1 MTKHYLNNAT
11 NTAGTFKEIVKPAP
25 PKSKNLKCPNE
36 CLSIARLDYV

>member
-25 PKSKNLKCPNE
+25 PKSKNLN
-36 CLSIARLDYV
+36 AQTNAYQ